1 MNNRNFLDRMA
12 DMVRD
17 DNKGIIMTKDIAGTG
32 RDSRGYIV
40 SFGLDKKE
48 CYDSACVEELGLSG
62 EYICMAFFVDRKELE
77 KYK

>member
-1 MNNRNFLDRMA
+1 MEDRNLLDRMA

-32 RDSRGYIV
+32 RDHRGYIV

-48 CYDSACVEELGLSG
+48 CYDSACLEEIGFPG
-62 EYICMAFFVDRKELE
+62 EYICVAFFINRKELE